1 MATLLAN
8 LVILY
13 FNFLLVLKVAA
24 NDPISW
30 CNQTPHPQVCSSM
43 LENEIA
49 ESISQSDFRD
59 VLLRATT
66 ARTVLALRQISSMDM
81 TLLDKPAKAA
91 LADCLKLY
99 NDTII
104 RLQHSMRSSSS
115 IEDSQ
120 TWLSAAKANERTCRD
135 GFVELGSTF
144 PLASSSF
151 VTNHLSESLSNMLA
165 VNIATPRDN
174 PPPKN
179 RRLLSDGFP
188 RWVKAADRKLI
199 QTGVTIKPDLVVA
212 KDGSGNYKTISEAV
226 AASVNLRQTTSR
238 FVIYVKAGVYS
249 ETVDIA
255 LNMVNLM
262 MVGDGKDDT
271 IVTGSKNVVDG
282 TSTFNTATFRVDGEG
297 FIGQDMGFENTA
309 GPEKHQAV
317 ALRSS
322 ADRSVFYRCSFKGY
336 QDTLYV
342 HTNRQFYRNC
352 DIYGTVDFIFGDAA
366 VVFQNPK
373 IYVRKPMDRQKNTVT
388 AQGRDDFHEN
398 TGIVMHAAFVMA
410 APDLKPVQGSFQ
422 TFLGRPWQQYSRTVY
437 LLSRLDDLVD
447 PAGWLAWNETMS
459 VSNLYYAEFQSKG
472 DRADTSKRV
481 NWPGYH
487 VLTTDQ
493 EAEPFTAGKFL
504 SGDSWVRA
512 TGVPYASGLYG

>member
-8 LVILY
+8 LIILY

-24 NDPISW
+24 NDPISR

-49 ESISQSDFRD
+49 EFISQSDFRD

-66 ARTVLALRQISSMDM
+66 ARTVLALRQISSVDM
-81 TLLDKPAKAA
+81 TQLDKPAKAA
-91 LADCLKLY
+91 LANCLELY
-99 NDTII
+99 NDTIS
-104 RLQHSMRSSSS
+104 RLQLSMRSSSS

-144 PLASSSF
+144 PLEFSSF

-165 VNIATPRDN
+165 VNMATPRDK

-179 RRLLSDGFP
+179 RRLLSHGIP
-188 RWVKAADRKLI
+188 QWVKAADRKLI
-199 QTGVTIKPDLVVA
+199 QAGLTIKPDLVVA
-212 KDGSGNYKTISEAV
+212 KDGSGNYNTISEA
-226 AASVNLRQTTSR
+226 
-238 FVIYVKAGVYS
+238 
-249 ETVDIA
+249 TVDITT
-255 LNMVNLM
+255 NMQNLM
-262 MVGDGKDDT
+262 MIGDGKDDT
-271 IVTGSKNVVDG
+271 IVTGSKNFVDG
-282 TSTFNTATFRVDGEG
+282 TPTFNTATFSVNGDG
-297 FIGQDMGFENTA
+297 FIAQDIGFENTA

-336 QDTLYV
+336 QDTLYI
-342 HTNRQFYRNC
+342 HTNRQWYRNC
-352 DIYGTVDFIFGDAA
+352 DIYGT
-366 VVFQNPK
+366 
-373 IYVRKPMDRQKNTVT
+373 KNTVT
-388 AQGRDDFHEN
+388 SHGRDDFHEN

-422 TFLGRPWQQYSRTVY
+422 TFLGRPWRQYSRTVY
-437 LLSRLDDLVD
+437 LLSRLDDLID
-447 PAGWLAWNETMS
+447 PAGWHAWNETMS

-493 EAEPFTAGKFL
+493 EAEPFTAGNFL
-504 SGDSWVRA
+504 SGDSWVLA
-512 TGVPYASGLYG
+512 TGVPYASGLYGYDVGGNN